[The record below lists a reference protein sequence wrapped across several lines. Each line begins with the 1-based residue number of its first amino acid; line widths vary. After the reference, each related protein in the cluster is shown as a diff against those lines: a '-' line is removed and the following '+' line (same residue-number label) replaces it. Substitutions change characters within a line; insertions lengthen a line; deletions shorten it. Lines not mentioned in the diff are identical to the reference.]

1 MQCIILL
8 EYSDNYSET
17 WGSLFHYYRDEP
29 VLYSNDVNV
38 DFTNDNT
45 TESFKFQEKKQV
57 RQEIMAQRILKNYTI

>member
-1 MQCIILL
+1 M
-8 EYSDNYSET
+8 
-17 WGSLFHYYRDEP
+17 GSLFHYYRDEP

>member
-17 WGSLFHYYRDEP
+17 LGSLFHYDRDEP

>member
-17 WGSLFHYYRDEP
+17 LGSLFHYYRNEL
-29 VLYSNDVNV
+29 VLCNNDVNV

-57 RQEIMAQRILKNYTI
+57 RQEIMAKRIVKNYTI

>member
-17 WGSLFHYYRDEP
+17 LGSLFHYYRNEL
-29 VLYSNDVNV
+29 VLYNNDVNV

-57 RQEIMAQRILKNYTI
+57 RQEIMAKRIVKNYTI